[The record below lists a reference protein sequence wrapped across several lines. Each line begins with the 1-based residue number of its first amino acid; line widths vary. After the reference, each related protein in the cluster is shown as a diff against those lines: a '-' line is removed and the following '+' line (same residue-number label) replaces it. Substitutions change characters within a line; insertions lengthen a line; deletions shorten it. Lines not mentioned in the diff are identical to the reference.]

1 MVLLLYCLKG
11 LIHLFSPNHIF
22 PSKYHYNI
30 GKSLYLTSRGK
41 DDVEDEMLL
50 YIADQLKHCIAL
62 MEDECP
68 KLRIDIAN
76 LYDLSG
82 MKAVG
87 YSDYA
92 TSRSYFKVALSLLP
106 TNRWES
112 QHKLCHRISLRLAK
126 SVYSCGDVEEAQ
138 SILHE
143 MLENC
148 PSIDDRVPVQALLVK
163 SEYYQY

>member
-1 MVLLLYCLKG
+1 M
-11 LIHLFSPNHIF
+11 
-22 PSKYHYNI
+22 
-30 GKSLYLTSRGK
+30 
-41 DDVEDEMLL
+41 EDKMLL
-50 YIADQLKHCIAL
+50 YIADQMKHRIAD
-62 MEDECP
+62 MQDECP
-68 KLRIDIAN
+68 KLRIDMAN
-76 LYDLSG
+76 LYYLSG

-92 TSRSYFKVALSLLP
+92 TSRSYLKIALSLLP
-106 TNRWES
+106 TDRWES

-148 PSIDDRVPVQALLVK
+148 PSIEDRVPVKALLVT

>member
-1 MVLLLYCLKG
+1 MVVIAFYCLKC
-11 LIHLFSPNHIF
+11 LIQLFSPNHIL

-30 GKSLYLTSRGK
+30 GKSLYLTSKGK
-41 DDVEDEMLL
+41 EMDDKMSL
-50 YIADQLKHCIAL
+50 YIADQMKHNIAD

-76 LYDLSG
+76 LYYLSG

-87 YSDYA
+87 YLDYA

-106 TNRWES
+106 TDCWVS
-112 QHKLCHRISLRLAK
+112 QYKLCHCISLKLAK

-143 MLENC
+143 MLEVSLN
-148 PSIDDRVPVQALLVK
+148 
-163 SEYYQY
+163 